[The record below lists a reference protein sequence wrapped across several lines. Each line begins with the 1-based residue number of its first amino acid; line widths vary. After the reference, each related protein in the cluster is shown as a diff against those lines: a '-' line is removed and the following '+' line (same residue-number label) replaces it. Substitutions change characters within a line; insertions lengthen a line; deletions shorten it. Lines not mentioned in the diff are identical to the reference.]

1 VPPGSS
7 LNWWWEVSV
16 PSIDLETTVHL
27 HYQDGGDGRPVVCL
41 HSAWCSRRF
50 FRPRLPILGA
60 PYRLFVPDLR

>member
-1 VPPGSS
+1 M
-7 LNWWWEVSV
+7 